1 MLQRLFELALAD
13 RFPGLITYEIS
24 VQPTLTFE
32 RSAVIYLE
40 SPEIFIKICSLLSQT
55 QNCVW

>member
-32 RSAVIYLE
+32 RSAVIYSE
-40 SPEIFIKICSLLSQT
+40 RA
-55 QNCVW
+55 